1 MVKWFDKSTQRY
13 MESISKEYDL
23 EIGMSYRVYY
33 ENMTPEDAVVDIVQQ
48 HNGIITVKE
57 TIDAW
62 NRVVAKNIKHVST
75 KIVLFWLF
83 ILNAIYEIFKVI

>member
-62 NRVVAKNIKHVST
+62 NRVVTKNIKSVST
-75 KIVLFWLF
+75 KIYLFWLF